1 MSGPYSICKF
11 ILFPIPPTSPRPL
24 CYTVAMGVNG
34 MDKTADDWR
43 RFAQTGSIYDYLT
56 YKNQQTQHGRTYMQV
71 ATTGLVLRQVKVG
84 EADRILT
91 ILTPDLGVVS
101 ASARGSLRMKSALFS
116 ATGLFC
122 YSEFTLT
129 SGRSHYF
136 VDTAQVKKV
145 FHGISASIEGMA
157 LASYM
162 AEIAAEL
169 SPAPPE
175 ADAQLRLLLN
185 CLYMISER
193 HYPCAQLK
201 AIYELR
207 ALTLA
212 GYMPDVLAC
221 AGCGKY
227 DGGEFYLDPVEGRL
241 LCADCAEKAHHITNL
256 DNGALYALRH
266 ICLAEDKKLFGF
278 KISPESLQELS
289 RTSEQY
295 TLAHLEHGLKSLDF
309 LKSVLE

>member
-1 MSGPYSICKF
+1 
-11 ILFPIPPTSPRPL
+11 
-24 CYTVAMGVNG
+24 
-34 MDKTADDWR
+34 
-43 RFAQTGSIYDYLT
+43 
-56 YKNQQTQHGRTYMQV
+56 MQV

-241 LCADCAEKAHHITNL
+241 LCADCAEKRAISRIWTTAHCMPC
-256 DNGALYALRH
+256 A
-266 ICLAEDKKLFGF
+266 
-278 KISPESLQELS
+278 ISAWPRIKSCSGSKS
-289 RTSEQY
+289 RPRAYRSFPAPASSTRWRIWSM
-295 TLAHLEHGLKSLDF
+295 G
-309 LKSVLE
+309 